1 MTAKLLS
8 GLLVC
13 MAAVLPAGCDA
24 QFPGPAKDPRVWSLS
39 VSADGRYVATAHADR
54 HIVLWDIKTKTKKSI
69 STNGNIYSTYFV
81 KGRNLFLWQDLNDVV
96 HLTGLDGRDKKT
108 WKHFPTYGHV
118 ISSDLRHYFSSDK
131 DWNIYHGHGTNL
143 RPVKKDGDSPSFLG
157 SGKLLNMTL
166 SHDEKR
172 LLSVGL
178 GYEFDQRYPV
188 DYQPA
193 VSDKMRWSYLSG
205 VVIWDVASLKPLA
218 KLPGNIAKTYATF
231 SPDGKYVVSGDE
243 GGRGIVWNTEKK
255 KRIFELGSLFWGKY
269 IGQGKNL
276 EGLVGKDL
284 EKAAWDKSGLIQ
296 WPEDYSGESILAI
309 KFIDLDNHY
318 LRITA
323 NQHYAI
329 LYAIDNPLPLKY
341 LDLGTAPYPAT
352 REYARNTAIDSA
364 PAAGILVT
372 GQANGPGINVY
383 RYDKATRTLKRIWV
397 AR

>member
-1 MTAKLLS
+1 MTVKLLS
-8 GLLVC
+8 WLLVC
-13 MAAVLPAGCDA
+13 IAAVLPAGCDA

-54 HIVLWDIKTKTKKSI
+54 NIVLWDIKTKTKKSI

-118 ISSDLRHYFSSDK
+118 ISSNLSHYFSSDK
-131 DWNIYHGHGTNL
+131 DWNIYHGYGTSL

-157 SGKLLNMTL
+157 SGKLLNMTF
-166 SHDEKR
+166 SPDEKQ

-205 VVIWDVASLKPLA
+205 VVIWDVASLNPLA
-218 KLPGNIAKTYATF
+218 KLSGNIAKTYATF

-243 GGRGIVWNTEKK
+243 GGRVIVWDAQKTKELF
-255 KRIFELGSLFWGKY
+255 RLGSLFHGVIANPNESWENWVY
-269 IGQGKNL
+269 
-276 EGLVGKDL
+276 
-284 EKAAWDKSGLIQ
+284 DKTGLI
-296 WPEDYSGESILAI
+296 PYPKDYSGQAVLSL

-341 LDLGTAPYPAT
+341 LDLGTDPYPAT

-383 RYDKATRTLKRIWV
+383 RYDKTTRTLKRIWV

>member
-1 MTAKLLS
+1 MRYLLRIL
-8 GLLVC
+8 LLVFLFFSLV
-13 MAAVLPAGCDA
+13 ACDA
-24 QFPGPAKDPRVWSLS
+24 SGSDKLNDPRAWSLS
-39 VSADGRYVATAHADR
+39 ISHDGSYVVSAHADR
-54 HIVLWDIKTKTKKSI
+54 RIVLWNLRSKTKKII
-69 STNGNIYSTYFV
+69 STNGNIYSAYFV
-81 KGRNLFLWQDLNDVV
+81 KGRNLFLWQDLDDIV
-96 HLTGLDGRDKKT
+96 HLTRPDGTDKDS
-108 WKHFPTYGHV
+108 WKHFPTYGHI
-118 ISSDLRHYFSSDK
+118 ISSDLQHYFSSDK
-131 DWNIYHGHGTNL
+131 HWNVYHGHGKTM
-143 RPVKKDGDSPSFLG
+143 RPVKKDGDNPSFSG
-157 SGKLLNMTL
+157 SGKLLNMEL
-166 SHDEKR
+166 SSNGKW
-172 LLSVGL
+172 LLTSGAEYDWDNRDSRPKYPSVVAN
-178 GYEFDQRYPV
+178 QRSSEY
-188 DYQPA
+188 A
-193 VSDKMRWSYLSG
+193 G
-205 VVIWDVASLKPLA
+205 TVIWSVSLLRPLA
-218 KLPGNIAKTYATF
+218 VLYGHAVKTYATF

-284 EKAAWDKSGLIQ
+284 EKTAWDKSGLIQ

-341 LDLGTAPYPAT
+341 LDLGTDPYPAT

-383 RYDKATRTLKRIWV
+383 RYDKAARTLKRIWV

>member
-1 MTAKLLS
+1 MPSRLLFVFVTI
-8 GLLVC
+8 LVT
-13 MAAVLPAGCDA
+13 LAGCHTE
-24 QFPGPAKDPRVWSLS
+24 
-39 VSADGRYVATAHADR
+39 SASSGR
-54 HIVLWDIKTKTKKSI
+54 ISI
-69 STNGNIYSTYFV
+69 SNIGSVQVLDVSDDGHWVISTHDSRHAILWNIEQKTYRLVSTDANIFSA
-81 KGRNLFLWQDLNDVV
+81 GFIPNSHQFIWQDLNGWV
-96 HLTGLDGRDKKT
+96 HVADINGQEVKRFRN
-108 WKHFPTYGHV
+108 FPVYGHALMASGLYV
-118 ISSDLRHYFSSDK
+118 SVNDDYGIFTGIGEAQEKLK
-131 DWNIYHGHGTNL
+131 VEG
-143 RPVKKDGDSPSFLG
+143 G
-157 SGKLLNMTL
+157 SYQGFGKLLNL
-166 SHDEKR
+166 SFSPDGNRMVTSGFGSPYDAEWE
-172 LLSVGL
+172 SIQEQSEI
-178 GYEFDQRYPV
+178 GYKNLV
-188 DYQPA
+188 
-193 VSDKMRWSYLSG
+193 G
-205 VVIWDVASLKPLA
+205 VVLWDLVSMNPLA

-243 GGRGIVWNTEKK
+243 GGRGIVWNTKEK

-341 LDLGTAPYPAT
+341 LDLGTKPYPAT

-383 RYDKATRTLKRIWV
+383 RYDKTTRTLKRIWV